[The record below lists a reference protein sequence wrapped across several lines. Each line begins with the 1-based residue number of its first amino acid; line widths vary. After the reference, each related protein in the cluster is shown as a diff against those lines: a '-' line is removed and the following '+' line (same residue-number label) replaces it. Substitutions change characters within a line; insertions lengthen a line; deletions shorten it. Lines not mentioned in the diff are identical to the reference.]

1 MGAQMGGTGC
11 GVRGGPQGTWAWV
24 APGRVITLRFNSRCV
39 PEPNAEVS
47 GGLPLYCLCGTENS
61 PHRDLP
67 GRRICC
73 PALPRMGPPLT
84 ARCVNGGT
92 GGKGRPPPQRT
103 DMPGLHQHLPGG
115 TAGVQPLCLGLCIA
129 KIAFHLRLLFIPP

>member
-11 GVRGGPQGTWAWV
+11 GVRGCPQGTWAWV

-92 GGKGRPPPQRT
+92 GGKGRPPPRELT
-103 DMPGLHQHLPGG
+103 
-115 TAGVQPLCLGLCIA
+115 CLGSTSIYLEALQGFSLCA
-129 KIAFHLRLLFIPP
+129 WGSALLRLLFI